1 MMGGVFGSADR
12 LGSTRRMGSR
22 SAIELLLLPV
32 RLQEIRLGRPVD
44 VLLDAEEWRVLGFVV
59 LCGDE
64 SERFLVYAA
73 ADPREDEIAVSSA
86 LLLLDDVD
94 FYRSRSRSLRA
105 LLGGTVE
112 SVRHELGVLRDLLI
126 APDGTVAALMLDQN
140 GTLREVGPAGLRI
153 EYVSTA

>member
-1 MMGGVFGSADR
+1 
-12 LGSTRRMGSR
+12 MGSR
-22 SAIELLLLPV
+22 SAIEMLLLPV

-64 SERFLVYAA
+64 TLRFLPYATA
-73 ADPREDEIAVSSA
+73 SPREDEIAVSSA

-94 FYRSRSRSLRA
+94 FYRRRSRSLRA
-105 LLGGTVE
+105 LLGG
-112 SVRHELGVLRDLLI
+112 SVVSVQDHLGVLRDLLI
-126 APDGTVAALMLDQN
+126 APDGAVAALMADRD
-140 GTLREVGPAGLRI
+140 GAMREVGPAGLRI

>member
-1 MMGGVFGSADR
+1 
-12 LGSTRRMGSR
+12 MGSR

-44 VLLDAEEWRVLGFVV
+44 VLLDADAWRVLGFVV

-64 SERFLVYAA
+64 SQRFLAYAA
-73 ADPREDEIAVSSA
+73 SGPRDDEIAVASA

-94 FYRSRSRSLRA
+94 FYRGRSRSMRA

-112 SVRHELGVLRDLLI
+112 SAQQKLGVLRDLLI
-126 APDGTVAALMLDQN
+126 APDGTVAELMVEQD
-140 GTLREVGPAGLRI
+140 GAMREIEPAGLRI
-153 EYVSTA
+153 EYVSAA

>member
-1 MMGGVFGSADR
+1 
-12 LGSTRRMGSR
+12 MGSR
-22 SAIELLLLPV
+22 SAIEMLLLPV

-64 SERFLVYAA
+64 TLRFLPYATA
-73 ADPREDEIAVSSA
+73 SPREDEIAVSSA

-94 FYRSRSRSLRA
+94 FYRRRSRSLRA
-105 LLGGTVE
+105 LLGG
-112 SVRHELGVLRDLLI
+112 SVVSVQDHLGVLRDLLI
-126 APDGTVAALMLDQN
+126 APDGVVAALMVDRD
-140 GTLREVGPAGLRI
+140 GAMREVGPAGLRI

>member
-1 MMGGVFGSADR
+1 
-12 LGSTRRMGSR
+12 MGSR
-22 SAIELLLLPV
+22 SAIEMLLLPV

-64 SERFLVYAA
+64 TLRFLPYATA
-73 ADPREDEIAVSSA
+73 SPREDEIAVSSA

-94 FYRSRSRSLRA
+94 FYRRRSRSLRA
-105 LLGGTVE
+105 LLGG
-112 SVRHELGVLRDLLI
+112 SVVSVQDHLGVLRDLLI
-126 APDGTVAALMLDQN
+126 APDGAVAALMVDRD
-140 GTLREVGPAGLRI
+140 GAMREVGPAGLRI